1 MSSGLRARLGRGWAR
16 VGAVVYDPF
25 LWLGERR
32 GMRDRR
38 RRLLA
43 ASTGRVLEL
52 GAGTGLNL
60 EHYPSTV
67 TELVLSEP
75 DLPMRR
81 RLQHRVAGS
90 ARPVQIS
97 DASAEALPFP
107 DASFDT
113 VVSTMVLCT
122 VPDPVAALA
131 EVRRVLRPD
140 GRLLFCEHVRADSP
154 RLARW
159 QRRLASPW
167 AAFAQG
173 CRCDRPLD
181 DLIAAELTVHRS
193 DAERWRGMPSIVGPL
208 VVGEAGAPR

>member
-1 MSSGLRARLGRGWAR
+1 MSRGLRASLGRGWAR

-43 ASTGRVLEL
+43 TATGRVLEI

-60 EHYPSTV
+60 EHYPSRV
-67 TELVLSEP
+67 TELVLTEP
-75 DLPMRR
+75 DSPMRR
-81 RLQHRVAGS
+81 QLQQRVADS
-90 ARPVQIS
+90 VRPVHVS

-107 DASFDT
+107 DDSFDT

-122 VPDPVAALA
+122 VPDPAAALA
-131 EVRRVLRPD
+131 EVRRVLRSD

-154 RLARW
+154 RLGRW

-181 DLIAAELTVHRS
+181 DLIAATLTVHRS

-208 VVGEAGAPR
+208 VVGEAGVPR